1 MTQAPRWNKYSAC
14 ILLVVCIL
22 SFSGCKKSADTA
34 PKKQLNLYIWSAY
47 VSPEILNKFHQ
58 ETGIEVRYD
67 TYDSNEA
74 MMEKLQG
81 GASDYD
87 VVVPTNDIV
96 NTLIQMNLLLPLKA
110 DLLPNRK
117 NLNERFKNPGFDP
130 NNAHSIPFFWGT

>member
-1 MTQAPRWNKYSAC
+1 MFNIAAKNDENAKNQFIAF
-14 ILLVVCIL
+14 IFLLALVAV
-22 SFSGCKKSADTA
+22 SSGCKAKSTELT

-47 VSPEILNKFHQ
+47 ASTEILQNFHR

-117 NLNERFKNPGFDP
+117 NLNERFK
-130 NNAHSIPFFWGT
+130 